1 MSKVAAKIA
10 EEVRAVLPPTIFFFA
25 MLNIVALIRALMV
38 KGTGLP
44 VSTPLQVAVAAL
56 ILGKAV
62 LIADMLP
69 WINRYPD
76 KPLAYNIAWKTI
88 IYGLVATLIHYLE
101 RLVDFSRQAGGIV
114 AGNQKLLAEI
124 VWPHFWA
131 IEIILA
137 VLILVY
143 NTMHEVVRV
152 IGEERALEIFF
163 GRAPSAASHRER
175 T

>member
-1 MSKVAAKIA
+1 MNKVAAKIA
-10 EEVRAVLPPTIFFFA
+10 EEIRAVLPPTIFFFM
-25 MLNIVALIRALMV
+25 MLNIVALIRSLMV

-44 VSTPLQVAVAAL
+44 VSTPLQIVVASL

-76 KPLAYNIAWKTI
+76 KPLAYNIVWKTI

-101 RLVDFSRQAGGIV
+101 RLFDFSRQAGGIV
-114 AGNQKLLAEI
+114 AGNQKLFAQM
-124 VWPHFWA
+124 VWARFWA
-131 IEIILA
+131 IEILLA
-137 VLILVY
+137 VLILAY

-152 IGEERALEIFF
+152 IGKDKALEIFF
-163 GRAPSAASHRER
+163 GRAPRAAHHER